1 MTLQDF
7 VTELKTKSKEI
18 EDLMRRRM
26 PVAAGQM
33 AVSHFKSNFQKSG
46 FVDNGLRPW
55 EKSKRIGK
63 GKAAGN
69 NYKTLLSGRN
79 HLFSSVSY
87 IPGDGVVLVKND
99 LPYASIHNEGGQVN
113 AHPTVTPKMKKFA
126 WAKYYEALNVS
137 KGTKVPKNITIPEDA
152 ARWRRLALTKKPKL
166 NISFIMPKRQF
177 IGESKELDEKLAAKL
192 EQELEKIIN
201 N

>member
-7 VTELKTKSKEI
+7 VNNLRAKSKEI

-26 PVAAGQM
+26 PVIVGQM

-46 FVDNGLRPW
+46 FVNNGLQPW

-79 HLFSSVSY
+79 HLYSSISY
-87 IPGDGVVLVKND
+87 IPGDASVLIKND
-99 LPYASIHNEGGQVN
+99 VPYASIHNEGGTVN
-113 AHPTVTPKMKKFA
+113 INPTVTPKMRKFA
-126 WAKYYEALNVS
+126 WYQYYNVLGLK
-137 KGTKVPKNITIPEDA
+137 KGDKAPQSIPEDA
-152 ARWRRLALTKKPKL
+152 ERWRRLALTKKSKL
-166 NISFIMPKRQF
+166 NIKFVMPKRQF
-177 IGESKELDEKLAAKL
+177 IGESKELNEKIAAKL
-192 EQELEKIIN
+192 ETELEKIWN
-201 N
+201 S